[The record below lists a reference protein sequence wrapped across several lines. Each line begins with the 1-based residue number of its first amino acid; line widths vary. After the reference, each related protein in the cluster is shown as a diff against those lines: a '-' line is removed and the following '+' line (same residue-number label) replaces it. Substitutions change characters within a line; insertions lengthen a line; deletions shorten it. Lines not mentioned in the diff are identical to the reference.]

1 MNKIGVSALLMLFFI
16 TNLTAQENEQL
27 EDSSWKTT
35 YRAFATKEND
45 LTHIKL
51 VANFD
56 YAKSQLNGEVWL
68 DLHPHFYATNSLTLD
83 AKGMNLHEVALVE
96 NGQKKKLNYRYDSLQ
111 LTINLNKKF
120 TAKENY
126 TIYIKYTAKPNEYKS
141 KGSQAI
147 TDAKGLY
154 FINPLGTD
162 KSKPTQIWTQGE
174 TEGTS
179 VWIPII
185 DKTNQK
191 CTQEFQL
198 TVPSKYV
205 SLSNGSLVKQID
217 NNNGTRLDVWK
228 MDQPH
233 SPYLFFIGI
242 GDYAIIK
249 DIYTSKGVDQKNEK
263 RKIEVSYYIEKEYEK
278 EARKIY
284 GKTPEMIAFYEQTL
298 GIPFPWVKY
307 AQISGRDYVSGAM
320 ENTTCTLHGDAV
332 QQNARELVDGNN
344 WEGTIA
350 HELFH
355 QWFGDLV
362 TAESWSNLT
371 VNESFADYSQ
381 TLWLEHSKGKDAGQY
396 ENYTGLRS
404 YLSSPA
410 DGEKDLVRFFYK
422 DREDMFDLVSYQ
434 KGGRILNMLR
444 HYVGDDAFFTSLNK
458 YLTDNKFSNG
468 SAIKLKLAFESVT
481 GKDLNWFFN
490 QWYFDNGH
498 PYIRITQKYLA
509 DKKQVMVV
517 LQQTQTQQKVFELPV
532 GIDIYVS
539 NNKSHYDV
547 WSKNRVDSFY
557 FPAAVAPDNVNVDN
571 DKVLLWS
578 KEDTKPLS
586 QYVYQYYHAGN
597 FLDRFEAINE
607 AAENMIKPEAQALI
621 KSALKD
627 SFYVIRQKAI
637 HAYNPAAIT
646 SEIEELI
653 ANIAINDPSTQV
665 REDAIDAIGALIKPN
680 YKDLYIKWTNDAS
693 YLVSG
698 AALEALEKID
708 SASAINIATKES
720 KNEIKKRLNSAVT
733 NILSKYGDENVFEFV
748 AAKYE
753 GLSIQSED
761 KFFMTTPFASLLI
774 KTSDETK
781 FKKGIALI
789 VAFRDAIP
797 EGYKSQTNPY
807 FNTKILGSILKA
819 KKQKGENKLVEIVAS
834 YLPKL

>member
-1 MNKIGVSALLMLFFI
+1 MNKLWVSALIALFFI
-16 TNLTAQENEQL
+16 SNATAQENEL
-27 EDSSWKTT
+27 MEDSSWKTT
-35 YRAFATKEND
+35 YRGFATKEND
-45 LTHIKL
+45 LIHTKL

-68 DLHPHFYATNSLTLD
+68 DLHPHFYATNSLLLD
-83 AKGMNLHEVALVE
+83 AKGMDIHEIAIVE
-96 NGQKKKLNYRYDSLQ
+96 GGVNKKLNYVYDSLQ
-111 LTINLNKKF
+111 LKISLDKTY
-120 TAKENY
+120 TAKQNY
-126 TIYIKYTAKPNEYKS
+126 TVYIKYTAKPNEYMA

-191 CTQEFQL
+191 CTQEFHL

-205 SLSNGSLVKQID
+205 SLSNGLLVKQVE
-217 NNNGTRLDVWK
+217 NNNGTRLDIWK

-249 DIYTSKGVDQKNEK
+249 DYYTSKGVDQKNEK
-263 RKIEVSYYIEKEYEK
+263 RKIEISYYIEKEYEK

-284 GKTPEMIAFYEQTL
+284 GKTPSMIAFYEQKL
-298 GIPFPWVKY
+298 GIPFPWAKY

-332 QQNARELVDGNN
+332 QQNSRELVDGNN
-344 WEGTIA
+344 WESTIA

-396 ENYTGLRS
+396 ENYSGLRS
-404 YLSSPA
+404 YLSSPS
-410 DGEKDLVRFFYK
+410 DGEKDLVRFYYK

-444 HYVGDDAFFTSLNK
+444 HYVGDDAFFASLNK

-468 SAIKLKLAFESVT
+468 SAIKLKLAFEAVT

-490 QWYFDNGH
+490 QWYFSNGH
-498 PYIRITQKYLA
+498 PYIRISQKYIA
-509 DKKQVMVV
+509 EKKQVLVV
-517 LQQTQTQQKVFELPV
+517 LQQTQTQDKIFELPV
-532 GIDIYVS
+532 GIDVYVTDKK
-539 NNKSHYDV
+539 NHYNV
-547 WSKNRVDSFY
+547 WSKNRTDSFY

-578 KEDTKPLS
+578 KEESKPFS
-586 QYVYQYYHAGN
+586 QFVYQYNHANN

-607 AAENMIKPEAQALI
+607 ASENMSKPAAQALN
-621 KSALKD
+621 KAALKD
-627 SFYVIRQKAI
+627 TFHVIRQKAI

-653 ANIAINDPSTQV
+653 ANMAINDPSTQV
-665 REDAIDAIGALIKPN
+665 REDAIDAIGALNNNN
-680 YKDLYIKWTNDAS
+680 YKELYIKWTKDSS
-693 YLVSG
+693 YLVAG
-698 AALEALEKID
+698 AALDALEKID
-708 SASAINIATKES
+708 SATAIIIATKES
-720 KNEIKKRLNSAVT
+720 KNVIKKRLNTAVT

-748 AAKYE
+748 ATKYE
-753 GLSIQSED
+753 GLSIQSEE
-761 KFFMTTPFASLLI
+761 KFYMTIPFASLLI
-774 KTSDETK
+774 KTKEETK
-781 FKKGIALI
+781 FKKGIELI

-807 FNTKILGSILKA
+807 FNTRVLASILKA
-819 KKQKGENKLVEIVAS
+819 KKQNGENKLAEIVGS
-834 YLPKL
+834 YLPKM